1 MRFAPLL
8 CVLLAACIGDAP
20 AKDTTIL
27 DDTGST
33 TDDSDCIEV
42 PWYPDADGDGWGYQE
57 PGHVPDVVWA
67 CDRPAERGEGTAD
80 CDDADPNVYPGAPEI
95 PANGTD
101 EDCDGVDA

>member
-42 PWYPDADGDGWGYQE
+42 PWYLDADGDGWGWQD
-57 PGHVPDVVWA
+57 PGQFPTSVWS
-67 CDRPAERGEGTAD
+67 CDQPSGYSDNAAD
-80 CDDADPNVYPGAPEI
+80 CNDTDPTIYPGAPDPI
-95 PANGTD
+95 DGLDTN
-101 EDCDGVDA
+101 CDGQDG

>member
-42 PWYPDADGDGWGYQE
+42 PWYPDADGDGWGWQD
-57 PGHVPDVVWA
+57 PGQFPTSVWS
-67 CDRPAERGEGTAD
+67 CDQPSGYSDNAAD
-80 CDDADPNVYPGAPEI
+80 CNDTDPTIYPGAPDPI
-95 PANGTD
+95 DGLDTN
-101 EDCDGVDA
+101 CDGQDG